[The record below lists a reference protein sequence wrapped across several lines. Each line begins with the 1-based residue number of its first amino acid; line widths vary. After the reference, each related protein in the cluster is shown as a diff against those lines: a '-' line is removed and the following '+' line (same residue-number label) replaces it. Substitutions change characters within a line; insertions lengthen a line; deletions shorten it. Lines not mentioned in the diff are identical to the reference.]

1 MNLLQRLGL
10 SKMSPKS
17 AIVLLQRLSK
27 RSEDLTPE
35 EQAKSFVSIRNIEG
49 TLLNRDSRI
58 VYGRRGTGKTHI
70 MSFVAKSAQDRGEVP
85 IIIDLRTI
93 GSNNTIYS
101 DEAKPAHVRAT
112 HLIRDFLSAIH
123 DRMLDRFTEPNSS
136 FVGYGLDAAIAE
148 LATSVRSVLVEQTIE
163 SRELRANTDSLSGE
177 ANAEVSVD
185 IIKADFS
192 IKTGAAAKAASEN
205 ERQVEVTTKGT
216 PKLTVNMGNAYKSMA
231 DVAESSR
238 SRIWILLDEWS
249 SIPETLQPYLADF
262 IRRAVL
268 PVSKITVQIA
278 AIEFR
283 SRFREDFGKNRVGFE
298 LGSDISADIN
308 LDDYFV
314 YDNSPNIA
322 TEFFRELLFRHL
334 QALSLAGEFGEKTA
348 KELTNAVFSQER
360 VFQELVRASEGVPR
374 DFINILQLA
383 AMRTNSN
390 GGLTMNEVRVAAK
403 DWFERDKQRNI
414 DTNDRALALLEW
426 IRDSVITKK
435 KARAF
440 LAPSNDNDESMQ
452 FLFDERLLH
461 IARRSYSAKDNPGVR
476 YRVWKVDYGC
486 YVDLINTV
494 QSPTGFL
501 FEGYELNQTGE
512 IEVPEDDLRAVR
524 RAILDIEKFAES
536 YASKA

>member
-1 MNLLQRLGL
+1 MPAQ
-10 SKMSPKS
+10 S

-27 RSEDLTPE
+27 RSEDLTPD

-70 MSFVAKSAQDRGEVP
+70 MSFVAKSAEDRGEVP

-101 DEAKPAHVRAT
+101 DESKPANVRAT
-112 HLIRDFLSAIH
+112 HLIRDFLTAIH
-123 DRMLDRFTEPNSS
+123 DRLLDKFTEPKSS
-136 FVGYGLDAAIAE
+136 FSGPGLDKAISE
-148 LATSVRSVLVEQTIE
+148 LATSVRTVLVEQTME
-163 SRELRANTDSLSGE
+163 SREMRANTDSVSGE
-177 ANAEVSVD
+177 ATAETSVD
-185 IIKADFS
+185 VLKGDLSGKAS
-192 IKTGAAAKAASEN
+192 AVAKAAFEQ
-205 ERQVEVTTKGT
+205 EKQVEVTTKGT
-216 PKLTVNMGNAYKSMA
+216 PKLTVNLGNAFRSME
-231 DVAESSR
+231 DVAERSH
-238 SRIWILLDEWS
+238 SRIWVLLDEWS

-262 IRRAVL
+262 IRRVLL
-268 PVSKITVQIA
+268 PVNRITVQIA

-314 YDNSPNIA
+314 YDNSPHIA

-334 QALSLAGEFGEKTA
+334 QALSQSGEFVEKTA
-348 KELTNAVFSQER
+348 KELTNSVFSQER

-383 AMRTNSN
+383 AMRTNNS
-390 GGLTMNEVRVAAK
+390 GGLTMSEVRVAAK

-440 LAPSNDNDESMQ
+440 LAQSSDNDESMQ

-494 QSPTGFL
+494 QSPSGFL
-501 FEGYELNQTGE
+501 FEGHELGQTGE

-536 YASKA
+536 YSPETRTH